1 MGIENETAPGT
12 VGTVG
17 TVGAASPQRPP
28 NPWAPVQYY
37 SNTQT
42 PRAQVTVERPEGF
55 DIVLTQVNK
64 VLDWGRSASLWPA
77 TFGLACCA
85 IEMMSASASRWDISR
100 FGAEVFRAS
109 PRQAD
114 LMIVAGRL
122 SVKMAPVLRRIYDQ
136 MPDPKW
142 VLSMGACASCGGVF
156 NNYAIVQ
163 GVDKVVPVDIFVPGC
178 PPTPDML
185 LYGLNQLQE
194 KIKKHIPNPP
204 DPTKSG
210 GMTYF
215 GSEG

>member
-1 MGIENETAPGT
+1 MGVDSFHGEISRSRSSRVSSDEPL
-12 VGTVG
+12 
-17 TVGAASPQRPP
+17 GARPILLEHADAARP
-28 NPWAPVQYY
+28 AHD
-37 SNTQT
+37 
-42 PRAQVTVERPEGF
+42 RAARRLG
-55 DIVLTQVNK
+55 ILLTQVNK
-64 VLDWGRSASLWPA
+64 VLDWSRSSSLWPA

-136 MPDPKW
+136 MPEPKW

-163 GVDKVVPVDIFVPGC
+163 GVDKVVPVDVYVPGC

-185 LYGLNQLQE
+185 LHGLNLLQE
-194 KIKKHIPNPP
+194 KIRAHIPNPP
-204 DPTKSG
+204 DPLDVAG
-210 GMTYF
+210 VEVPGQR
-215 GSEG
+215 GLARA